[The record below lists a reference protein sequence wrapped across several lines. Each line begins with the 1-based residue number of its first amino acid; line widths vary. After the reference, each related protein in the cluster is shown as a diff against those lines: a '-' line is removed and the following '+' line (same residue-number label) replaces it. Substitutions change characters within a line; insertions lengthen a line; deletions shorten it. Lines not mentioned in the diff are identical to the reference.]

1 MAENKAWGP
10 VLASEMLK
18 QIYLLE
24 QAAQVLLKVQ
34 LDFVVYQS
42 RLEIMYIKRVFYL
55 SVSILLFFLT
65 FCHSKPSRKSFQ
77 SNIKKILN

>member
-24 QAAQVLLKVQ
+24 QAAQVLLEVQ
-34 LDFVVYQS
+34 LDFIVYQS

-55 SVSILLFFLT
+55 SVSILLFFFNLL
-65 FCHSKPSRKSFQ
+65 SFEAL
-77 SNIKKILN
+77 KKVFSE

>member
-34 LDFVVYQS
+34 LDFVFYQS

-55 SVSILLFFLT
+55 SVSILLFFFNLL
-65 FCHSKPSRKSFQ
+65 SFEAL
-77 SNIKKILN
+77 KKVFSE

>member
-55 SVSILLFFLT
+55 SVSILLFFFNLL
-65 FCHSKPSRKSFQ
+65 SLEAL
-77 SNIKKILN
+77 KKVFSE

>member
-55 SVSILLFFLT
+55 SVSILLIFFNLL
-65 FCHSKPSRKSFQ
+65 SLEAL
-77 SNIKKILN
+77 KKVFSE